1 MALIQCKEC
10 DKEISDQAV
19 SCPSCGIP
27 VNAAAAAKPEQ
38 ITNGKAVEFL
48 FGFIALFF
56 VAFMVAVMANGTIG
70 IITFVVGIAFL
81 FWLSTRSDD
90 D

>member
-19 SCPSCGIP
+19 SCPSCGVP
-27 VNAAAAAKPEQ
+27 VNAASAAKPEQ
-38 ITNGKAVEFL
+38 ITNGKAVGFL
-48 FGFIALFF
+48 FGFIALVFI
-56 VAFMVAVMANGTIG
+56 AFMVAANSNGTVAIV
-70 IITFVVGIAFL
+70 IFLVGVAFL